1 MTKLFC
7 ERSVWECDAGARKE
21 LTSAGIVASKLM
33 GTPIE
38 GKDDFEIHHGHLSFV
53 TYESSDAAPGG
64 SPEQREKVEEM
75 IHKERLRDL
84 GKETPVHGDG
94 MEVDDVG
101 GTHVPSTTFVTPEV
115 RTARFPPG
123 ASIPQRPDDMAW
135 GTESGETNETKILML
150 EFISA
155 IRNNCDHMNPVDI
168 KRLQRKL
175 ELRAADLDALSI
187 FTLRALKP
195 TLDKIP
201 ENLQICPDCHLG
213 ITPGIQVCP
222 RCKFVLTT
230 IQSKVKEMVKGS
242 LIAMAT
248 DAAVACVDNRDEGV
262 EEVERQRQPEDM
274 DENMPRRAPI
284 GCANPQVLNISYL
297 AQGGHENFIK
307 VNCSSSFESW

>member
-1 MTKLFC
+1 
-7 ERSVWECDAGARKE
+7 
-21 LTSAGIVASKLM
+21 
-33 GTPIE
+33 
-38 GKDDFEIHHGHLSFV
+38 
-53 TYESSDAAPGG
+53 
-64 SPEQREKVEEM
+64 
-75 IHKERLRDL
+75 
-84 GKETPVHGDG
+84 

-101 GTHVPSTTFVTPEV
+101 GTHVQPMTFVTPEV

-135 GTESGETNETKILML
+135 GTETGETNETKILIL

-201 ENLQICPDCHLG
+201 DNLQICPNCHLG
-213 ITPGIQVCP
+213 IEPGVQVCK
-222 RCKFVLTT
+222 RCKLVLTT
-230 IQSKVKEMVKGS
+230 IQSKVEEMVEGS

-248 DAAVACVDNRDEGV
+248 DAVVACVDNKDERV
-262 EEVERQRQPEDM
+262 EEVDRQRQPEDM
-274 DENMPRRAPI
+274 DGNVPQRAPI
-284 GCANPQVLNISYL
+284 GCANPQVLNIIYL
-297 AQGGHENFIK
+297 AQEGHENFIQ
-307 VNCSSSFESW
+307 VNEPPPLNPGRVSKDGTFGFLGKGRKKLKAIADETSAEKEARLLQKKFDDALREVSKHEKRSRRTCQSISPQG